1 MYKNRS
7 SKSLKSELQ
16 VNFVQKLEPQTG
28 SADPAILFSL
38 GFPKVQ
44 QAGLIIFNA
53 SILRR
58 CVACDACGGGAR
70 GTFYTSHNFP
80 VNHAMFDAARQH
92 SRHT

>member
-1 MYKNRS
+1 
-7 SKSLKSELQ
+7 LQ

-58 CVACDACGGGAR
+58 CVACDARGGGAR

-80 VNHAMFDAARQH
+80 LCVYNTQIYTRTYGERTA
-92 SRHT
+92 